1 MSNHNLSFL
10 GIVSVTNRLHSLD
23 FLRAFALLMGVLLHV
38 LMLFLEPFDG
48 SEPRLGAS
56 VIFIWIH
63 TWRMPL
69 FMLLAGFFT
78 ALSLSKR
85 DTGNYAFNRLIR
97 LGVPLLLL
105 WSFIPAIDE
114 DASRLFKIPE
124 LISYIFYDIPFTL
137 RLDHLWFL
145 YYLLIFYSVLL
156 LIKTAVPVI
165 HSFIL
170 GFELSVSRV
179 LMVWLPIL
187 ILLSPLNKPTGG
199 IIGNDPITFGEVNLG
214 SMLFMASFFMIGMQ
228 AYKSSKFLENLQR
241 TGFWLPSLIVFSL
254 IPIGLLVWG
263 GVKDEP
269 FAFSGLLELWIVN
282 SLSGSAALLLV
293 LSIMGLAMH
302 KISSSGHI
310 LRWMVRLSYPIYVFH
325 LMFVISVSGTLM
337 FFGIND
343 WIVVLL
349 GFASG
354 IFFPVI
360 IYYAF
365 ISWTPLDW
373 IFNGYKN
380 SKYRSEYT
388 LMNRLAR
395 YL

>member
-1 MSNHNLSFL
+1 M
-10 GIVSVTNRLHSLD
+10 TNRLHSLD

-56 VIFIWIH
+56 IIFIWIH

-85 DTGNYAFNRLIR
+85 DTGNYALNRLIR

-105 WSFIPAIDE
+105 WSVIPAIDE
-114 DASRLFKIPE
+114 GTSELFKIPE
-124 LISYIFYDIPFTL
+124 LISYIFYDTPFTL

-145 YYLLIFYSVLL
+145 YYLLFFYGVLL
-156 LIKTAVPVI
+156 LIKTTAPLIFSLVI
-165 HSFIL
+165 D
-170 GFELSVSRV
+170 FELSLSRV
-179 LMVWLPIL
+179 LCLWMPIL
-187 ILLSPLNKPTGG
+187 ILLSPLNKPIGG
-199 IIGNDPITFGEVNLG
+199 IFGEIPITFGEINLG
-214 SMLFMASFFMIGMQ
+214 SMLFMASFFIIGMQ
-228 AYKSSKFLENLQR
+228 AHKSSQFLENLQR
-241 TGFWLPSLIVFSL
+241 TRFWLPSLIVSSL
-254 IPIGLLVWG
+254 IPIGLLAWG

-269 FAFSGLLELWIVN
+269 FAFSGSLELWIVN
-282 SLSGSAALLLV
+282 SLSGSAALLMV

-302 KISSSGHI
+302 KISSSGQM
-310 LRWMVRLSYPIYVFH
+310 LRWLVRLSYPIYVFH

-354 IFFPVI
+354 ILFPVI
-360 IYYAF
+360 IYYAI

-373 IFNGYKN
+373 VFNGYKN
-380 SKYRSEYT
+380 SQYRSNSN
-388 LMNRLAR
+388 LMSRISR

>member
-1 MSNHNLSFL
+1 
-10 GIVSVTNRLHSLD
+10 
-23 FLRAFALLMGVLLHV
+23 
-38 LMLFLEPFDG
+38 
-48 SEPRLGAS
+48 
-56 VIFIWIH
+56 
-63 TWRMPL
+63 
-69 FMLLAGFFT
+69 
-78 ALSLSKR
+78 
-85 DTGNYAFNRLIR
+85 
-97 LGVPLLLL
+97 
-105 WSFIPAIDE
+105 
-114 DASRLFKIPE
+114 
-124 LISYIFYDIPFTL
+124 
-137 RLDHLWFL
+137 
-145 YYLLIFYSVLL
+145 L

-165 HSFIL
+165 YSFIL
-170 GFELSVSRV
+170 GFELSLGRI

-228 AYKSSKFLENLQR
+228 AYKSSKFLGNLQR
-241 TGFWLPSLIVFSL
+241 TRFWLPNLTFFSL
-254 IPIGLLVWG
+254 IPIVLLVWG

-302 KISSSGHI
+302 KISSSGHL
-310 LRWMVRLSYPIYVFH
+310 LRWLVRLSYPIYVFH
-325 LMFVISVSGTLM
+325 LIFVISVSGTLM

-354 IFFPVI
+354 ILFPVI

-373 IFNGYKN
+373 VFTGYKN
-380 SKYRSEYT
+380 SKYRSNST
-388 LMNRLAR
+388 LISRISR